1 MLCITKEIIALKFLL
16 VKQKH
21 LMKKFLIYFDFLDD
35 FDFINPQK
43 ENNFDV
49 SNLKKE
55 NDLDVSNFQNENDL
69 VVSNLQIEKVIKV
82 PFSTIVTIQD
92 GSSEDNS
99 FEVFVSSRKKFIYD
113 K

>member
-1 MLCITKEIIALKFLL
+1 MYNKGDNSFKIFTRKAKTFNEKIFN
-16 VKQKH
+16 
-21 LMKKFLIYFDFLDD
+21 YFDFLDD